1 MEMWIFFLSCS
12 DIKHMGVD
20 DVCWWCW
27 QWFVRLVF
35 CMWALSGCA
44 SDSTATSGLWCSPLD
59 EVWSPSPTSS
69 WTKERWTTSHCC
81 SNSCITPRDKRERS
95 QDRQMY
101 FATGSWVC
109 NQICLYREEDFVLL
123 CLHRRVWSPPRKD
136 NSQFPITFSC
146 TEKKTFVC
154 FLPCL
159 IACRAESLNLIPQVR
174 WCCTLKSLCNIH
186 KKILVLPACTV
197 A

>member
-1 MEMWIFFLSCS
+1 
-12 DIKHMGVD
+12 MGVD

-27 QWFVRLVF
+27 QWFVSLVF
-35 CMWALSGCA
+35 RMWALSGCA

-59 EVWSPSPTSS
+59 EVWSPSSTSS
-69 WTKERWTTSHCC
+69 WTKEWRTTHHCC
-81 SNSCITPRDKRERS
+81 SNSCITPRDTHRERS
-95 QDRQMY
+95 QDRQIY

-123 CLHRRVWSPPRKD
+123 CLHRRVWSPPCKY
-136 NSQFPITFSC
+136 NSQFPIIFSC

-154 FLPCL
+154 FFACL
-159 IACRAESLNLIPQVR
+159 IACRAESLNLIPQVW
-174 WCCTLKSLCNIH
+174 WCCTLQSLCNIH
-186 KKILVLPACTV
+186 KKVLLVLPAHTD